1 MSSGA
6 GMLNNKADVCKH
18 KQLVYAESLALA
30 GGEPGGNG
38 KICPCATVSFSPLF
52 ELSPWFEVSA
62 PL

>member
-1 MSSGA
+1 
-6 GMLNNKADVCKH
+6 MLNNKADVCKH
-18 KQLVYAESLALA
+18 KQLVYAESLSLA
-30 GGEPGGNG
+30 GGGNG

>member
-1 MSSGA
+1 
-6 GMLNNKADVCKH
+6 MLNNKGDVCKH